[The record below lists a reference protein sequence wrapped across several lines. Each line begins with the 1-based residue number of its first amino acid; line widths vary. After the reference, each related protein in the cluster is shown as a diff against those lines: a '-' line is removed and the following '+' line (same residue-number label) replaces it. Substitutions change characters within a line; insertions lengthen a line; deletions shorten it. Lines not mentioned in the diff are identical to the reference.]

1 MDDIEYWQT
10 YQQWEEYTASL
21 VNNLQKSGD
30 LN

>member
-1 MDDIEYWQT
+1 MDELEFWQT

-21 VNNLQKSGD
+21 VKKIQKSPD